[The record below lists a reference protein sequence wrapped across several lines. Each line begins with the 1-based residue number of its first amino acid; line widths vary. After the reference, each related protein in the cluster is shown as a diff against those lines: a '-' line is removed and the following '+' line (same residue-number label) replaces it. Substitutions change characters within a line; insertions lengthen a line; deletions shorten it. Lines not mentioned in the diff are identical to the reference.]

1 MCGSIDKPVHSG
13 WVRPRAH
20 AVSVAGRLMC
30 QGETWRGC
38 RPLSLD
44 SRDTAALVLF
54 LRATPLA
61 SARPLLTGC
70 PPPPAVIYKT
80 SLLHLQPRQMTIY
93 LPEVRK
99 ISMDSVNLP
108 VFNPNV
114 FSEDE
119 DDLPGVLSNIRSLV
133 ISPRPLLVGRDGA
146 QRVSSRGF
154 QRVPVC
160 LLPRLAKVW
169 CLSKVGRC
177 VRCHG
182 RKVTRWHWSGK
193 AGSYQSKDA
202 GGGCDAALH
211 RALLPS
217 SHHGL
222 DKETLMGPVRTQNL
236 EPKSSLSDPRPA
248 PILSIP
254 AQRVVSLT

>member
-1 MCGSIDKPVHSG
+1 MPGRDVARLQASVSRQQGHRGPGSLPASN
-13 WVRPRAH
+13 
-20 AVSVAGRLMC
+20 SAGLCQAFINRL
-30 QGETWRGC
+30 
-38 RPLSLD
+38 S
-44 SRDTAALVLF
+44 S
-54 LRATPLA
+54 
-61 SARPLLTGC
+61 S
-70 PPPPAVIYKT
+70 PAVIYKT

-177 VRCHG
+177 VRCHR

-202 GGGCDAALH
+202 GGGCDAAPSQSSS
-211 RALLPS
+211 AILLPWA
-217 SHHGL
+217 G
-222 DKETLMGPVRTQNL
+222 
-236 EPKSSLSDPRPA
+236 
-248 PILSIP
+248 
-254 AQRVVSLT
+254 

>member
-1 MCGSIDKPVHSG
+1 MPGRDVARLQASVSRQQGHRGPGSLPASN
-13 WVRPRAH
+13 
-20 AVSVAGRLMC
+20 SAGLCQAFINRL
-30 QGETWRGC
+30 
-38 RPLSLD
+38 S
-44 SRDTAALVLF
+44 S
-54 LRATPLA
+54 
-61 SARPLLTGC
+61 S
-70 PPPPAVIYKT
+70 PAVIYKT

-133 ISPRPLLVGRDGA
+133 TSPRPLLVGRDGA

-177 VRCHG
+177 VRCHR

-202 GGGCDAALH
+202 GGGCDAAPSQSSS
-211 RALLPS
+211 AILLPWA
-217 SHHGL
+217 G
-222 DKETLMGPVRTQNL
+222 
-236 EPKSSLSDPRPA
+236 
-248 PILSIP
+248 
-254 AQRVVSLT
+254 